1 MAALIGA
8 VAGDKF
14 SLIHD
19 SRASPVISIAA
30 AASSAAAS
38 IRGLR
43 HGLTITCKICDG
55 APLAVLALFRVEQI
69 QAFQRLAP
77 PSERCDMSL
86 IATKARYLT
95 AA

>member
-1 MAALIGA
+1 MAALIVA

-14 SLIHD
+14 SLIHT

-43 HGLTITCKICDG
+43 HGLTIAYKICDG
-55 APLAVLALFRVEQI
+55 SPLAALALFRGG
-69 QAFQRLAP
+69 AN
-77 PSERCDMSL
+77 PSVPALGSALGEM
-86 IATKARYLT
+86 
-95 AA
+95 